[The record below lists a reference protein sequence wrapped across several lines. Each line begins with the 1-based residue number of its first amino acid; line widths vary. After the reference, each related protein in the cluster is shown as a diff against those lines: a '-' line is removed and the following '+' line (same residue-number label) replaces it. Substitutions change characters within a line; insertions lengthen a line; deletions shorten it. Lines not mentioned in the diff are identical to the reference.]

1 MTSSIISATLARK
14 LMRQGCGAY
23 LAHIVDTQ
31 LESPCMKDVDV
42 VCDFPEV
49 FPKNHPGLPQKERL
63 NFQSSLFMDLPL
75 FPSYLMEW
83 SCKIKRIEI
92 SIARTS

>member
-31 LESPCMKDVDV
+31 LESPSIKDIPVI
-42 VCDFPEV
+42 CDFPKV
-49 FPKNHPGLPQKERL
+49 FPENLPGLP
-63 NFQSSLFMDLPL
+63 
-75 FPSYLMEW
+75 
-83 SCKIKRIEI
+83 
-92 SIARTS
+92 